1 MKMRLQRFIFVARC
15 RREFLPGFR
24 ERAAWT
30 DSWLESCRVGLGQ
43 DSGGQASKSGPVI
56 QRNAMPIAE
65 YLCLDL
71 AVLAL

>member
-1 MKMRLQRFIFVARC
+1 MN
-15 RREFLPGFR
+15 
-24 ERAAWT
+24 RAAWT